1 MITIIIMSA
10 AACGCT
16 IHRPDIWPQF
26 SLRFPFPAN
35 IILIITIIIFLRIN
49 IVIIIISRTSNA
61 VIINTLICGT
71 LKSRS
76 DIRRKQDMA
85 WALQMAFSNCMN
97 INTNV
102 FTIANSSVTM
112 TPMFNCW
119 GSCGSQLHWL
129 LFDALD
135 VRPKLS
141 THCSFITYCWPM
153 SKLVSHKLYW
163 FRCTLIVYHPKACVQ
178 CGQCQLSWDF
188 LCWAVFTK

>member
-102 FTIANSSVTM
+102 FTIANSSITM
-112 TPMFNCW
+112 TIVE
-119 GSCGSQLHWL
+119 GHVLHN
-129 LFDALD
+129 
-135 VRPKLS
+135 
-141 THCSFITYCWPM
+141 FIGFCLM
-153 SKLVSHKLYW
+153 HLM
-163 FRCTLIVYHPKACVQ
+163 
-178 CGQCQLSWDF
+178 CGQSFPLTAHLSLTVGQWPN
-188 LCWAVFTK
+188 